1 MANFKELDIE
11 TNSEYKTFN
20 FNGQEIKVKP
30 FLSTSEKYD
39 IIMISLQQ
47 AEEDGYI
54 NPMLLDIFF
63 HLNLVYAYTDIEFDM
78 EDRAEPLELSDKLKL
93 SGLLSIILNC
103 INADEYAEMLEYVE
117 EIKAAKERY
126 KRSVVS
132 IAEKLIDDLPANA
145 KAALDIVD
153 NFDENKFAAVKD
165 FAEAANGNRPIS

>member
-1 MANFKELDIE
+1 MANFKELEINI
-11 TNSEYKTFN
+11 NSEYKTFV
-20 FNGQEIKVKP
+20 FNGKEIKIKP

-39 IIMISLQQ
+39 IAMISIQQ
-47 AEEDGYI
+47 AQEDGYI

-63 HLNLVYAYTDIEFDM
+63 HLNLVFSYTDIEFDID
-78 EDRAEPLELSDKLKL
+78 DRQDPFELSDKLKL
-93 SGLLSIILNC
+93 SGLLSMILNH
-103 INADEYAEMLEYVE
+103 IDENEYAEMLEYID

-126 KRSVVS
+126 MRSVVS
-132 IAEKLIDDLPANA
+132 IASKLIDDLPANA